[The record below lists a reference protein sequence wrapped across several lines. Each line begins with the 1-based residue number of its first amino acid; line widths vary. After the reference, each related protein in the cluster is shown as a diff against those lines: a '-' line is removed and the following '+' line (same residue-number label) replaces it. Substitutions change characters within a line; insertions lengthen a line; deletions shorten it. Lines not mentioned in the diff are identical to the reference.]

1 MLNGKTWEIEQ
12 GGELNLRKNAVANGQ
27 LVLREGVQEIK
38 IQTVASDYGTWN
50 DLHVTLQNLNLGDLS
65 PLLLKDNK
73 LEGTLTGDIVVENP
87 TEKLIINADLKGS
100 GIRLDNDSLGA
111 VAIGGRYDNITGMLT
126 AKGANSDPD
135 HKIEFDVAMN
145 LADTANTF
153 QDKISLRPTNF
164 QLKYLER
171 FLGTLFTNI
180 QGYTTGN
187 AELLFEGGNLDFT
200 GKLQLKDASM
210 RVVFTQVEYKIEDRE
225 IEFKKGFLNLDG
237 ITLRDRKGNLA
248 KITGG
253 IKHEGFKK
261 MDFDLAVQTVSP
273 QMELINTTFKD
284 NQQFFGHAWGYG
296 SFVLLGPQYD
306 MNMFIDV
313 KASTTDSSYITLPP
327 AQTRESGLS
336 TFLVEKK
343 YGREMTE
350 TEKRGGES
358 NINFEVNLTATPL
371 VNVELVLD
379 ELTGDIIRGRG
390 NGNLKI
396 TSGTL
401 APLRLSGRYN
411 IEEGAYNFTFQSVF
425 KRPFIV
431 RKGANNFVEW
441 NGDPYDANINLEAY
455 YTAENVSFAPLAS
468 SLIVDADAARSLARL
483 RDNVNVAAK
492 LSGKLFSPKLDFKL
506 EFPGNSL
513 IYTQPS
519 IAFAIQQ
526 LERNTNELTKQV
538 TFLVVTNSF
547 APYES
552 TQAVARPFEELAYNT
567 ISGVLFNV
575 INQQLNQIFS
585 KILRNNNFTLNFS
598 GSLYN
603 RNLLDPNAK
612 GVRLFNQASSNLSL
626 GTSFFSGRA
635 ILTVGG
641 SFDVP
646 LETNIQQTFQ
656 LMPDVTLELL
666 LNATGSLR
674 ATFFYRQNI
683 DYLNGFSTSGSPQTR
698 RYGTSLSFN
707 KEFDSFSEFLFGKK
721 KGKVPANKPASDSAR
736 QPVTLVNGRKE

>member
-1 MLNGKTWEIEQ
+1 
-12 GGELNLRKNAVANGQ
+12 
-27 LVLREGVQEIK
+27 
-38 IQTVASDYGTWN
+38 
-50 DLHVTLQNLNLGDLS
+50 
-65 PLLLKDNK
+65 
-73 LEGTLTGDIVVENP
+73 
-87 TEKLIINADLKGS
+87 
-100 GIRLDNDSLGA
+100 
-111 VAIGGRYDNITGMLT
+111 
-126 AKGANSDPD
+126 
-135 HKIEFDVAMN
+135 
-145 LADTANTF
+145 
-153 QDKISLRPTNF
+153 
-164 QLKYLER
+164 
-171 FLGTLFTNI
+171 
-180 QGYTTGN
+180 
-187 AELLFEGGNLDFT
+187 
-200 GKLQLKDASM
+200 
-210 RVVFTQVEYKIEDRE
+210 
-225 IEFKKGFLNLDG
+225 
-237 ITLRDRKGNLA
+237 
-248 KITGG
+248 
-253 IKHEGFKK
+253 

-273 QMELINTTFKD
+273 QMELINTTYKD
-284 NQQFFGHAWGYG
+284 NQQFYGRAKGSG

-306 MNMFIDV
+306 MYMNIYV
-313 KASTTDSSYITLPP
+313 KASGTDSSYITLPP
-327 AQTRESGLS
+327 AQTRESGLA

-358 NINFEVNLTATPL
+358 NINYEVNLTATPM
-371 VNVELVLD
+371 VNVELILD

-390 NGNLKI
+390 NGDLKI

-431 RKGANNFVEW
+431 RGGANANNYIEW

-455 YTAENVSFAPLAS
+455 YTAEKVSFAPLAS
-468 SLIVDADAARSLARL
+468 TLIVDADASRSLARL
-483 RDNVNVAAK
+483 RDDVNVVAK
-492 LSGKLFSPKLDFKL
+492 LTGKLFTPKLDFKL
-506 EFPGNSL
+506 EFPNNSQ
-513 IYTQPS
+513 IFNIPS

-552 TQAVARPFEELAYNT
+552 AQSVAHPVEELAYNT

-575 INQQLNQIFS
+575 INTQLNQIFS
-585 KILRNNNFTLNFS
+585 KILRNNKFTLNFS

-612 GVRLFNQASSNLSL
+612 GIRLFNQASSNLSV
-626 GTSFFSGRA
+626 GTSLFSGRA

-656 LMPDVTLELL
+656 ILPDVTLEVL

-674 ATFFYRQNI
+674 ATFFYRQNV
-683 DYLNGFSTSGSPQTR
+683 DFLNGFTTSGSPQTK
-698 RYGTSLSFN
+698 RYGTSLSYN
-707 KEFDSFSEFLFGKK
+707 KDFDSFGEFFLGKK
-721 KGKVPANKPASDSAR
+721 KKKEEPTKQPANSTR
-736 QPVTLVNGRKE
+736 QPATIVNGKN